1 MKTCCFTGHRPIFFP
16 WKDNLSDKRAQKLIS
31 ELKCEI
37 ENAIHDGYTKF
48 LWGGALGVDT
58 WAAECVVSAKEK
70 KRKKQILSL
79 RQCCHI
85 KNIIILSQTLGI

>member
-16 WKDNLSDKRAQKLIS
+16 WKDDITDKRAKKLIS
-31 ELKCEI
+31 ELKFEI
-37 ENAIHDGYTKF
+37 KSAINDGYTKF